1 MVKVIMEG
9 AARVFAGEFSQSTLL
24 VPAEVPGNPGWLV
37 TPGGA
42 WCRQMY
48 LCGALTEVR
57 ENGDMLHCR
66 IADPTGVFDIVA
78 NSRNAVL
85 ASALRKV
92 PVPSFVGVMGQ
103 AQMYQRRGEVLLS
116 VRPDHIQGIDRAA
129 RDRFVLACAVH
140 TLARLEEMDRAA
152 KGECTDARIL
162 QAFRHYTPSPE
173 DLKALLAMTE
183 SAVRGIRPPQ
193 ETAPASP
200 PADVRAL
207 VMEIMQGSAGPRGIA
222 VEEIIDTLSLR
233 GIAKEAV
240 LAALEALI
248 LDDECYQPQK
258 GYVRPL

>member
-1 MVKVIMEG
+1 MEG
-9 AARVFAGEFSQSTLL
+9 AARVFAGEFSQSALL
-24 VPAEVPGNPGWLV
+24 VPADEPGNPGWVV

-57 ENGDMLHCR
+57 ENGDLISCR

-78 NSRNAVL
+78 SSRNAAL

-103 AQMYQRRGEVLLS
+103 AQMYQRRNEVLLS
-116 VRPDHIQGIDRAA
+116 VRPDYVQGVDRSA

-162 QAFRHYTPSPE
+162 QAFRHYAPSPE

-193 ETAPASP
+193 DAAPDSP
-200 PADVRAL
+200 PADVRAM